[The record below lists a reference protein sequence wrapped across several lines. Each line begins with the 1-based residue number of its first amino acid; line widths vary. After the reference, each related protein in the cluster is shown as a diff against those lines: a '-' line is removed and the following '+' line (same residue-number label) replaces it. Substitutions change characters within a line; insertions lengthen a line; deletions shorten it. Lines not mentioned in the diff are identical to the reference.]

1 MFAGSA
7 DTCLL
12 LGSLANDAPYGRLCF
27 QQPEMCDYGLSAS
40 VWVNFT
46 LENYAKEVLLATS
59 TSHSQ
64 GFQFYTDVGKL
75 CLTVIGA
82 KGRWHSCVDEFQRK
96 CGFWRLLGFTWE
108 RSTGIIRI
116 YIDSSVTTFYYM
128 STYSEPN
135 SLAQPATEVRM
146 GCEISVAVTRPAS
159 SSHLHAQAIHPALWL
174 WPIHEENL
182 ILLTG
187 ALVYKLIKYQP
198 VVSTPQPT
206 SPSAPSFAYSTIL
219 KRFTYAT
226 TGPNPYYEMAGFY
239 LRAGVGMGALAPET
253 ASSNVTVTNLQRGDA
268 MEAVFLIQNNLASL
282 QVGSLGN
289 SCVISGSPCSNG
301 ISVSIWLQVT
311 QSLPS
316 GDTEFLRF
324 NIISLR
330 LSSASG
336 SVSLLA
342 KAGSRSVGCPI
353 TNQQWTNIGLIYD
366 QRGLAPSLTLYVNGV
381 QCGATAS
388 DASTTIAATFNE
400 SITIGSAVGG
410 GPTPAGVVLNH
421 LVFWFRP
428 LEDFE
433 SHRFLGYTRDQF
445 RYVHNATLYWSTD
458 PEITGD
464 SLILKDTKNYS
475 LKSLYYFNFRNVF
488 DSAITLE
495 IDRFNKSMIARLNS
509 NWLGQFFLG
518 SDIQLRPTENSIS
531 WSGKCITD
539 PYQRDCQ
546 ISGLTVH
553 AWVNIKSV
561 NPSKMQFILNSGD
574 FGESR
579 SSAFDSRGISIF
591 TTGNL
596 LGASISID
604 RQDWTIVIDA
614 NRFGLNEWFNVGFT
628 WNLQQGMRFFLNG
641 TDYGIRNLQPDISY
655 KAYDKHIRA
664 VVGRFDN
671 DQNSTWKDNPDWF
684 MGNFSF
690 TDIVFYD
697 RWMTPEE
704 FAMSVGSLN
713 NRYYIDSDLISW
725 GQAIIDTEFL
735 LLKQAKLLST
745 PIGPVGNV
753 SSYEAKFSKIGTNG
767 QVGIKAFRAEECP
780 RRLSSCRKQV
790 IVTLW
795 MKLLSKDSG
804 ADLTIISMGNEAD
817 PFEGFGMNI
826 SADGSLAA
834 WVKLAGWTAKMVT
847 KSNVKMRLN
856 RWSNVALLLSKDNFF
871 PTIILN
877 GTNVSISLEY
887 RESGGTFRDST
898 AAGALTVGK
907 LVDPS
912 AALGDSFL
920 LFIVAAWYKELL
932 TSSQSN
938 LVLGIQ
944 SSQYDLLRLA
954 DDYWT
959 VAGLWSKLQPK
970 SLHGV
975 NTDFGPDKYG
985 TENGALCTLGTGGSY
1000 VIMEN
1005 SQDSCL
1011 YNTSNCKS
1019 YILTLVM
1026 KPTMPKTEDTA
1037 YLFSTGGQNPG
1048 SIGTAVA
1055 LTRDAFVQ
1063 VTVRSPNRTCTA
1075 SAPFNYS
1082 TWVSLQVFWYASA
1095 SILLK
1100 ADDYIITYFEN
1111 ASTLCWNED
1120 NDIGNYTAGLLG
1132 RPNDKSKNAAA
1143 ACFSDIMLKYLPLG
1157 SADEL
1162 STDLDANCY
1171 DRQTIHVPMHSAG
1184 NSNHANKAN
1193 RSRRF
1198 VAAESVD
1205 LGTEV
1210 CLFSGSGCP
1219 KGFTISL
1226 WLQIQSIGT
1235 EEYVDVLR
1243 AGYPSNQGLRIRA
1256 KKKSASSNI
1265 VKISVELSIAEKL
1278 SQVTLGDSSIEQQI
1292 HTRSW
1297 FNLAV
1302 SVTKAVVELY
1312 LNGVQVVASTQF
1324 SSENLAPSTVSNA
1337 VLGSPSAVMLMSDLV
1352 FWNEPPIDCLD
1363 PPKNKKLL
1371 TGNCATELDSLLTT
1385 CIVGSCQSVYIYG
1398 ICQDDKF
1405 DNIASIANSSR
1416 RFSVQ
1421 SEADSACE
1429 VIAGTADAKGTS
1441 VEFAQSAFDI
1451 LSRITANL
1459 KVKSDGTSNESLA
1472 TSLRSFSRAFS
1483 AVMQKKFADQLR
1495 PQINSGKLNPAAMLG
1510 PIESLALRLAGQ
1522 LPTACSSVTFTQGLM
1537 HWSTQL
1543 ISSSCIDRPVDA
1555 LRYTEQTHSL
1565 WMQSTDTVLL
1575 PISLFTSLTQAG
1587 TEVKVACVVYNQ
1599 VSDLLP
1605 NVATNETV
1613 LSSATNG
1620 SIVLVVNSRV
1630 VSIKTSIPV
1639 AMTRKMEQ
1647 PVNLT
1652 LQLFVPNI
1660 KSQINKEEM
1669 QLETRCV
1676 FWDPR
1681 KASGSAFGRGMWS
1694 TEGCVKLYEDEKS
1707 VTCSCN
1713 HLTSFA
1719 VLMQPAPEYDNNIHE
1734 IILAYLKYILTG
1746 ISLLCL
1752 IFFIIIVARDK
1763 KLHNELYILYL
1774 NLAGAIFIGQLSFL
1788 LTGIAKQSDEFC
1800 KAVSI
1805 VMHLFFVA
1813 GLAMLLAAS
1822 IWLFH
1827 AVVKGV
1833 IIGRLKWLLPIAWI
1847 LPVVI
1852 VAVVAGVNFQSFGYG
1867 PQCWLDG
1874 IYIWSFLGPL
1884 LLFGLLSIL
1893 VTLIVLC
1900 NLSQQA
1906 IKRRDIQTELKH
1918 QSHECALLAPLLTA
1932 AWLFAVPQT
1941 LWYTLPV
1948 QYVFVILNACQG
1960 FFVLLCLGLLNWE
1973 FRGAAIAM
1981 LCCGTVN
1988 RHTRVDLNSSNVS
2001 VVGIQDI
2008 MRDNTTGYDQWTA
2021 GDGPSSAEV
2030 PVYHNFPRP
2039 GRDEVSTP
2047 TPKCEN
2053 EGNYGSRRKLRDS
2066 TKSVAKKN

>member
-116 YIDSSVTTFYYM
+116 YIDSSVTTFYYV

-146 GCEISVAVTRPAS
+146 GCEISVTVTRPAS

-226 TGPNPYYEMAGFY
+226 TGPNPYYEMADFY

-282 QVGSLGN
+282 Q
-289 SCVISGSPCSNG
+289 
-301 ISVSIWLQVT
+301 
-311 QSLPS
+311 
-316 GDTEFLRF
+316 
-324 NIISLR
+324 
-330 LSSASG
+330 
-336 SVSLLA
+336 
-342 KAGSRSVGCPI
+342 
-353 TNQQWTNIGLIYD
+353 WTNIGLIYD
-366 QRGLAPSLTLYVNGV
+366 QRGLAPLLTLYVNGV

-388 DASTTIAATFNE
+388 DASPTIAATFNE

-421 LVFWFRP
+421 L
-428 LEDFE
+428 
-433 SHRFLGYTRDQF
+433 
-445 RYVHNATLYWSTD
+445 
-458 PEITGD
+458 
-464 SLILKDTKNYS
+464 
-475 LKSLYYFNFRNVF
+475 
-488 DSAITLE
+488 
-495 IDRFNKSMIARLNS
+495 
-509 NWLGQFFLG
+509 FFLG

-553 AWVNIKSV
+553 AWMNIKSV

-628 WNLQQGMRFFLNG
+628 WNLQQGMRLFLNG

-826 SADGSLAA
+826 SADGNLAA

-1005 SQDSCL
+1005 SQGQLSL
-1011 YNTSNCKS
+1011 Q
-1019 YILTLVM
+1019 
-1026 KPTMPKTEDTA
+1026 
-1037 YLFSTGGQNPG
+1037 YLELQVVHFNASGQNPG

-1184 NSNHANKAN
+1184 NSNHANEAN

-1226 WLQIQSIGT
+1226 WLQIQSIST

-1265 VKISVELSIAEKL
+1265 VKISVELSIAGKL
-1278 SQVTLGDSSIEQQI
+1278 SQVTLGDSSIEQKI

-1371 TGNCATELDSLLTT
+1371 T
-1385 CIVGSCQSVYIYG
+1385 
-1398 ICQDDKF
+1398 
-1405 DNIASIANSSR
+1405 
-1416 RFSVQ
+1416 
-1421 SEADSACE
+1421 
-1429 VIAGTADAKGTS
+1429 
-1441 VEFAQSAFDI
+1441 
-1451 LSRITANL
+1451 
-1459 KVKSDGTSNESLA
+1459 DGTSNESLA

-1587 TEVKVACVVYNQ
+1587 TEVKVACVVYNH

-1605 NVATNETV
+1605 NDATNETV

-1681 KASGSAFGRGMWS
+1681 KA
-1694 TEGCVKLYEDEKS
+1694 
-1707 VTCSCN
+1707 
-1713 HLTSFA
+1713 
-1719 VLMQPAPEYDNNIHE
+1719 
-1734 IILAYLKYILTG
+1734 
-1746 ISLLCL
+1746 
-1752 IFFIIIVARDK
+1752 IVARDK

-1852 VAVVAGVNFQSFGYG
+1852 VAVVAGVSFQSFGYG

-1973 FRGAAIAM
+1973 FREAAIAM
-1981 LCCGTVN
+1981 LCCGTVH